1 MSYDLLLQ
9 KAVDLHNQG
18 NFDEAEILYRQILET
33 APKNPIVLNLLGMIA
48 QSKNAHNQAIEL
60 FYAAQKHNPNEPMYP
75 FNLGF
80 SLLQIGKFSEAEAS
94 FSKALNLSAN
104 FKEAA
109 YYLGICAEK
118 KGDITKANFYY
129 HKALEIDS
137 SYVDPKLALSLL
149 NDGLRELLV
158 LDEEICNNYL
168 IKANISKKYF
178 DTGDLSSAIDYAKK
192 AYELN
197 PDDDEIT
204 TFYATL
210 LLENNQIN
218 EAEQLFEFALKINP
232 KNISALINMANILAQ
247 NKNQTKAEN
256 LYRQA
261 IDIAPKNFD
270 AHLNLANLLFNQN
283 RKSEALDEY
292 RNAVIINPQSS
303 VLKRNLAMLLREEGE
318 YQESLGLLF
327 DTLNQDDSDRT
338 SINIAETLTLLSQK
352 DKETALKIAENWLH
366 SMPDNIFAKHTLSA
380 LKGEKIE
387 DNKVYTEHLFD
398 TFADNY
404 NEVLRRINYSAPLRI
419 AELIRNIKGTV
430 IDLGCGSGLVGL
442 ACRDFQQE
450 FIGVDIS
457 AKMLAEAQKT
467 GRYREIIKS
476 DILEYLKTKPKADL
490 LVAADVLCY
499 LADLKEFFI
508 LAKGYKL
515 CFSVEALENSEN
527 FALLP
532 SGRCAH
538 NKRYIKRLLAEN
550 GFENIKY
557 YEETIRYE
565 NGLPIKGYIFTV
577 GF

>member
-60 FYAAQKHNPNEPMYP
+60 LYAAQKHNPNEPMYP

-218 EAEQLFEFALKINP
+218 EAEQLFEFALKINS
-232 KNISALINMANILAQ
+232 KNISTLINLANISAQ
-247 NKNQTKAEN
+247 NNNQQKAED

-261 IDIAPKNFD
+261 IDISPKNFD
-270 AHLNLANLLFNQN
+270 AHLNFANLLFNQN
-283 RKSEALDEY
+283 RKAEALDEY
-292 RNAVIINPQSS
+292 REAAIINPQSAALS
-303 VLKRNLAMLLREEGE
+303 RNLAALLCEEEE
-318 YQESLGLLF
+318 YEEALGLLF
-327 DTLNQDDSDRT
+327 NALNQKDSNAI
-338 SINIAETLTLLSQK
+338 SINIAETLTLLAYK
-352 DKETALKIAENWLH
+352 DKETALKIAENWCR
-366 SMPDNIFAKHTLSA
+366 SMPDNTFAKHTLSA

-387 DNKVYTEHLFD
+387 DNKIYSECLFD
-398 TFADNY
+398 AFADNY
-404 NEVLRRINYSAPLRI
+404 DEVLQRIDYSVARRI
-419 AELIRNIKGTV
+419 AELIRDIEGTI
-430 IDLGCGSGLVGL
+430 IDLGCGSGLVGTNSL
-442 ACRDFQQE
+442 NFQQR

-457 AKMLAEAQKT
+457 AKMLEKAKKT
-467 GRYREIIKS
+467 GRYERLIKS
-476 DILEYLKTKPKADL
+476 DILEYLETKPQADL
-490 LVAADVLCY
+490 LIAADVLCY
-499 LADLKEFFI
+499 FSNLNEFFK
-508 LAKGYKL
+508 LTKGYKL
-515 CFSVEALENSEN
+515 CFSVEALENSED

-550 GFENIKY
+550 GFGNIKY

-577 GF
+577 GL